1 MKLDLAHIGKTALKI
16 YTCHILVFT
25 AGCIA
30 GAVEAFGIL
39 AMMWGPA
46 CR

>member
-1 MKLDLAHIGKTALKI
+1 MNLARIGATALKI

-25 AGCIA
+25 VGAIA

-39 AMMWGPA
+39 AVMWGP
-46 CR
+46 CK